1 MYDLGFFVFKHKTA
15 YEMRISDWSSDVC
28 SSELLGG
35 RKWVKWEPVALC
47 SIQPLIITQRL
58 LKHIEGAHDIG
69 LDERARAIDG
79 TGDMTLRRQMRDHVR
94 LEIRHQ
100 ASDQPLIADV
110 ASDEAI
116 TWIIFNGRKGR
127 QNAGIG
133 QLVEIE
139 HLIFCLADQ
148 VPDQRGSDD
157 TCSSGDEE
165 IGRAQV

>member
-1 MYDLGFFVFKHKTA
+1 
-15 YEMRISDWSSDVC
+15 
-28 SSELLGG
+28 
-35 RKWVKWEPVALC
+35 
-47 SIQPLIITQRL
+47 
-58 LKHIEGAHDIG
+58 
-69 LDERARAIDG
+69 
-79 TGDMTLRRQMRDHVR
+79 MTLRRQMRDHVR

-148 VPDQRGSDD
+148 VPDQRGSDEN
-157 TCSSGDEE
+157 CSSGDEDTHPSAPLHE
-165 IGRAQV
+165 TNQRTAIISRSEERSEGKEGVSTCRYRGSRYN

>member
-28 SSELLGG
+28 SSDLLVG
-35 RKWVKWEPVALC
+35 RNVVKAEPVALC

-79 TGDMTLRRQMRDHVR
+79 TVDMTLRRQMRDHVR

-116 TWIIFNGRKGR
+116 TRSEERRVGKEC
-127 QNAGIG
+127 
-133 QLVEIE
+133 V
-139 HLIFCLADQ
+139 
-148 VPDQRGSDD
+148 S
-157 TCSSGDEE
+157 TCSSRWSPYHSKKNKESTIND
-165 IGRAQV
+165 IYKYHYQTHPIT

>member
-1 MYDLGFFVFKHKTA
+1 
-15 YEMRISDWSSDVC
+15 MRISDWSSDVC
-28 SSELLGG
+28 SSDLNV
-35 RKWVKWEPVALC
+35 VKAEPVALC

-79 TGDMTLRRQMRDHVR
+79 TVDMTLRRQMRDHVR

-148 VPDQRGSDD
+148 VPDQRGSDE
-157 TCSSGDEE
+157 TCSSGDEDPHRSE
-165 IGRAQV
+165 EHTSD